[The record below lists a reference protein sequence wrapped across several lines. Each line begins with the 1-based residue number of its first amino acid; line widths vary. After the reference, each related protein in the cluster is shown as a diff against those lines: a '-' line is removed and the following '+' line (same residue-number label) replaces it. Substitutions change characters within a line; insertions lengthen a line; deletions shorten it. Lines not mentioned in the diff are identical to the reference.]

1 VHERSKLWDVLYTR
15 VPIGLRL
22 PKCEPVSPTRF
33 STRAPSSLQPSRS
46 LPTGFLRIIF
56 VPLVGA
62 SEALFRTRRGRQRR
76 HALSVSDFIYLTAA
90 FCLALNTRAFK
101 KTGFPDLWPLSLSR
115 VQFLA
120 PPRPPRR
127 VRFTRILLG
136 CSSRV
141 AYPASASRLR
151 RKILRSLTI
160 NLEAA
165 RK

>member
-1 VHERSKLWDVLYTR
+1 MNVLNYGTSCTR
-15 VPIGLRL
+15 VYRSAFESQSANRFPRLDFRHELR
-22 PKCEPVSPTRF
+22 TRF
-33 STRAPSSLQPSRS
+33 NPLSAS

-56 VPLVGA
+56 VPLVGV
-62 SEALFRTRRGRQRR
+62 SEALFRTRRGGWRR

-101 KTGFPDLWPLSLSR
+101 KTGFPDLWPPSLSR

-120 PPRPPRR
+120 PPRRSDR
-127 VRFTRILLG
+127 VRFTRILLEDA
-136 CSSRV
+136 RPV
-141 AYPASASRLR
+141 AYPASASRPR

-165 RK
+165 